1 MAFRGRFRPVRH
13 SDHAVPEVHP
23 RSLLG
28 PVEGLD
34 IRIWRRV
41 SGTETLLLA
50 QAGRRSGPAVQR
62 NRFRRR
68 VRMALFHLLAE
79 HPLPSAV
86 ILWVRPSRRAPEGCR
101 IPYSSVLGQL
111 RLALSRFQA
120 RQA

>member
-1 MAFRGRFRPVRH
+1 MA
-13 SDHAVPEVHP
+13 
-23 RSLLG
+23 
-28 PVEGLD
+28 
-34 IRIWRRV
+34 
-41 SGTETLLLA
+41 GTETLLLA

-68 VRMALFHLLAE
+68 VRMALFQILGE
-79 HPLPSAV
+79 HPLLSPV

-101 IPYSSVLGQL
+101 ISFASVLGQL